1 VHPTTTSAP
10 GKVVESVKTVH
21 PTTTSAPGKLVESVK
36 TTLPSTS
43 APGKLVESVK
53 TTLPSTSAPDKV
65 VESGKTTLQ
74 HQTSTSAPSKV
85 VESVKTVHPT
95 TTSAPGKLVESVKTT
110 LPSTS
115 APSKVVKT
123 DMTSPP
129 PTTTATSTVFPEKIQ
144 SFNDIMGQ
152 WYLVATTYDIIS
164 NEDDWRS
171 CRVAT
176 LFRHGLEYYLKI
188 SRNIGNQ
195 TFSVVDYNL
204 DNINYIS
211 NSFVINKNKYNYGL
225 LKSDYTKKDIRML
238 HIKNLGNSTENYL
251 YTEKIEFAPN
261 GDNIIDPLI
270 LKSDSDLKSIT
281 MTCYHD

>member
-1 VHPTTTSAP
+1 MPIKVVESGKTTHASTSIESIKTTYPTTSAP
-10 GKVVESVKTVH
+10 GKVVI
-21 PTTTSAPGKLVESVK
+21 
-36 TTLPSTS
+36 
-43 APGKLVESVK
+43 
-53 TTLPSTSAPDKV
+53 
-65 VESGKTTLQ
+65 SGTTLQ
-74 HQTSTSAPSKV
+74 H
-85 VESVKTVHPT
+85 PT
-95 TTSAPGKLVESVKTT
+95 T
-110 LPSTS
+110 TS
-115 APSKVVKT
+115 APSKVVKPET
-123 DMTSPP
+123 TSPP
-129 PTTTATSTVFPEKIQ
+129 PTTTPLSTVFPEKIQ

-164 NEDDWRS
+164 IEDGWRP
-171 CRVAT
+171 CMVAT

-188 SRNIGNQ
+188 SRNVGNQ

-211 NSFVINKNKYNYGL
+211 NSFVINKNKYNYAL

-261 GDNIIDPLI
+261 SYNIIDPFI

-281 MTCYHD
+281 MTCYND